1 MIAQLIK
8 LRTKS
13 PETDNL
19 QDNVFE
25 WTQSVIN
32 HPLLK
37 GRLIEGIEVTTA
49 TKTVEHKLG
58 RSIVGW
64 FIVNKNANADVWDAG
79 TTDTDSTKFLVLD
92 STATVTIDLWV
103 F

>member
-1 MIAQLIK
+1 LIAQLIK

-13 PETDNL
+13 PETDTL

-32 HPLLK
+32 QILLK
-37 GRLIEGIEVTTA
+37 GQLVSDIIVTTQTTTIA
-49 TKTVEHKLG
+49 HKLG
-58 RSIVGW
+58 RAYQGW
-64 FIVNKNANADVWDAG
+64 FIVNKNAAADVWDAG
-79 TTDTDSTKFLVLD
+79 INTTDITKFLILD
-92 STATVTIDLWV
+92 STATVTIDIWV